1 MFKTK
6 ILILGPMQAGK
17 TTIANYLAD
26 AVENFVGDYRPTHGE
41 CNDDHFE
48 TWIAIDEHLSLPI
61 FRCAHRRVRVKRS
74 SAQRQEHRRRGRA
87 VGL

>member
-6 ILILGPMQAGK
+6 ILILGPVKSGK

-41 CNDDHFE
+41 NIYMTTPF
-48 TWIAIDEHLSLPI
+48 ALNRHLILLI
-61 FRCAHRRVRVKRS
+61 KGV
-74 SAQRQEHRRRGRA
+74 
-87 VGL
+87 L